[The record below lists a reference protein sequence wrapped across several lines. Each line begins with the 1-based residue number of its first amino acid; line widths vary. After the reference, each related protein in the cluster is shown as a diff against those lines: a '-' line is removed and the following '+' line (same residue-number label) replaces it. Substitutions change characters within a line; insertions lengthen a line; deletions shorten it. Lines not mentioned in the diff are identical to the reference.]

1 MRQRERFCKA
11 IAVAQTGRARDN
23 AGRRGR
29 PCRSAEAGACGA
41 RKRVNG
47 KENVKRRLWAAVA
60 TMRTESEAAAGVARG
75 RSAAPAKAVAR
86 PGRTVR
92 RDAARACA
100 RVGGDL
106 A

>member
-1 MRQRERFCKA
+1 VRQRERFCEA
-11 IAVAQTGRARDN
+11 IAVARTGRAGDI

-47 KENVKRRLWAAVA
+47 KENVKWRLWAAVA
-60 TMRTESEAAAGVARG
+60 AMRTESKAAVGVARG
-75 RSAAPAKAVAR
+75 CSAAPAKAVAR

-92 RDAARACA
+92 RNAARACA